1 MTSPEQ
7 DSYEIRKEVI
17 QDTIDRLNEPG
28 YLERLKELNKEF
40 EIEMKELNGMR
51 YFEKTQLKKVG

>member
-51 YFEKTQLKKVG
+51 YFEKTQLKKVS